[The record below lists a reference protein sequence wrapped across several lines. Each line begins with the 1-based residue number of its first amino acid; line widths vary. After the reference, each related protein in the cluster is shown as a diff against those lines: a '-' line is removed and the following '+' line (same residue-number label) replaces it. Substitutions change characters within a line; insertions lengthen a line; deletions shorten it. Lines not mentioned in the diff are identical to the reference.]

1 MQISIDNKVKY
12 ISVWLSHQDMNNPD
26 TEIKI
31 QKIVEEYKPKKYRVV
46 VFESGNRDLLEC
58 TADLLVHNKRVANTK

>member
-1 MQISIDNKVKY
+1 MQIAIDNKVKY

>member
-1 MQISIDNKVKY
+1 MQVSIDNKVKY
-12 ISVWLSHQDMNNPD
+12 ISVWLSHQDMNDPE

-31 QKIVEEYKPKKYRVV
+31 QKMVEEYKPKKYRVV

-58 TADLLVHNKRVANTK
+58 TADLLVHNKRAANIK

>member
-12 ISVWLSHQDMNNPD
+12 ISVWLSHQDMNDPE

-58 TADLLVHNKRVANTK
+58 TADLLVHNKRVANIK

>member
-1 MQISIDNKVKY
+1 MQIAIDNKVKY
-12 ISVWLSHQDMNNPD
+12 ISVWLSHQDMNDPD
-26 TEIKI
+26 TEIKV

>member
-1 MQISIDNKVKY
+1 MQIAIDNKVKY
-12 ISVWLSHQDMNNPD
+12 ISVWLSHQDMNDPD
-26 TEIKI
+26 TEIKV

-58 TADLLVHNKRVANTK
+58 TADLLVHNKRVANKA

>member
-12 ISVWLSHQDMNNPD
+12 ISVWLSHQDINDPS
-26 TEIKI
+26 TELEINKL
-31 QKIVEEYKPKKYRVV
+31 VEEYKPKKYRVV

-58 TADLLVHNKRVANTK
+58 TADLLVHNKGVANRR